1 MTRFRWAAFLW
12 AALAPVALFPLAFAA
27 DEPKEEH
34 TIKSIMKVA
43 FKDGL
48 ARKVAT
54 GKATEQEQ
62 GEFLKLSQ
70 ALQKLTPPQG
80 EAESW
85 TEKTKEL
92 VAAAQAMVDKK
103 EEGPALFRTATNC
116 MVCHEIHKPK

>member
-1 MTRFRWAAFLW
+1 LW

-70 ALQKLTPPQG
+70 ALQKLTP
-80 EAESW
+80 
-85 TEKTKEL
+85 
-92 VAAAQAMVDKK
+92 VDAAQAMVDKK

>member
-1 MTRFRWAAFLW
+1 MTRFRG
-12 AALAPVALFPLAFAA
+12 AALAPFLLLPLAFAFGA
-27 DEPKEEH
+27 DEPKEAP

-54 GKATEQEQ
+54 GKATAEEQ

-92 VAAAQAMVDKK
+92 VDAAQAMVDKK